1 MSEGVW
7 LRGGDGE
14 VGLTLVYINERDKVL
29 VEPISSE
36 LEVVKWSTQKVETTS
51 AVEVLETQ
59 RILKWRERESTI
71 AVQRN
76 ARRESYIPQSRSCS
90 QTECR
95 HPDPGL
101 LCRIQTTA
109 AKRGW

>member
-1 MSEGVW
+1 MW

-36 LEVVKWSTQKVETTS
+36 LDVVKWSTQKVETTS

-59 RILKWRERESTI
+59 RILKWREREHYCCAKECKERELHTS
-71 AVQRN
+71 VQ
-76 ARRESYIPQSRSCS
+76 I
-90 QTECR
+90 
-95 HPDPGL
+95 L
-101 LCRIQTTA
+101 LSNRV
-109 AKRGW
+109 